1 MARHA
6 SEWCSLSP
14 KQVQKPAAKRSTN
27 RTSQRETWMNPFQE
41 IFNKQKGYFDSDA
54 TKSYE
59 WRIDQLTRLENL
71 CNENSEGLE
80 AAMSSDFKTASQE
93 KVFEIMAPVGTA
105 AFAKAELKEWMK
117 PVDVVVPKALRVI
130 GPFNGPL
137 TLLFDP
143 AVQVIAAGNPCILKL
158 SEGLPATSKLL
169 LDLVPKYFDPRA
181 VTAVSGSREEVTELL
196 KLPFDFI
203 FFTGSVKVGKIV
215 MEAAAKNLTPVL
227 LELGG
232 QNPAFVDPTANIPDA
247 AKKIVGGATA
257 WGGQWCTS
265 PGYAYVHESIA
276 EEFVQECKKAVVEL
290 YGNDPKSR
298 LDDYS
303 RIVSPKAVE
312 RLASLIDESK
322 VVAGGASDPKA
333 RYIDPT
339 IIYPVTWDDPIME
352 DEIFGPLLP
361 ILTYKSMDAAIREVK
376 KHPKPLSGFLFS
388 RDQKAIDHFLAT
400 LSFGGGAINQVNI
413 HLFIETMPFGGVGFS
428 GIGHYY
434 GKAGFDA
441 LTHAKSVLISPP
453 DVAIEHLFPP
463 YTEEKVKALSQWFEY

>member
-1 MARHA
+1 
-6 SEWCSLSP
+6 
-14 KQVQKPAAKRSTN
+14 
-27 RTSQRETWMNPFQE
+27 MNPFQE
-41 IFNKQKGYFDSDA
+41 VFDKQKAYFDSDA
-54 TKSYE
+54 TKTYE
-59 WRIDQLTRLENL
+59 WRIEQLTRLENML
-71 CNENSEGLE
+71 KENSQALE
-80 AAMSSDFKTASQE
+80 DAISSDFKTATQE
-93 KVFEIMAPVGTA
+93 KVFEVQAPLGTA
-105 AFAKAELKEWMK
+105 AFAKADLKEWMK
-117 PVDVVVPKALRVI
+117 PVDVVVPKALAASGHTAKVYREPYGVTLVI

-143 AVQVIAAGNPCILKL
+143 AVNVIAAGNPCILKV

-169 LDLVPKYFDPRA
+169 LELIPKYFDPRSVA
-181 VTAVSGSREEVTELL
+181 AVSGSREEITELL

-203 FFTGSVKVGKIV
+203 FFTGSVKVGKVI

-232 QNPAFVDPTANIPDA
+232 QNPAFVDATANLPDA
-247 AKKIVGGATA
+247 AKKIVWGATA

-265 PGYAYVHESIA
+265 PGYAYVHESVV
-276 EEFVQECKKAVVEL
+276 EQFVAECKKSVVEL
-290 YGNDPKSR
+290 YGTDPKSR
-298 LDDYS
+298 FDDYS

-312 RLASLIDESK
+312 RLGALIDQKK
-322 VVAGGASDPKA
+322 VIAGGASDPKA

-339 IIYPVTWDDPIME
+339 ILYPVTWDDPIME

-361 ILTYKSMDAAIREVK
+361 ILTYQDIDEAILEVK
-376 KHPKPLSGFLFS
+376 KRPKPLSGFLFS
-388 RDQKAIDHFLAT
+388 RDQKAIDHFLAS

-413 HLFIETMPFGGVGFS
+413 HLFVETMPFGGVGYS

-453 DVAIEHLFPP
+453 DVAIDHLFPP
-463 YTEEKVKALSQWFEY
+463 YTTEKVQALSQWFEY

>member
-1 MARHA
+1 
-6 SEWCSLSP
+6 
-14 KQVQKPAAKRSTN
+14 
-27 RTSQRETWMNPFQE
+27 MNSFQE
-41 IFNKQKGYFDSDA
+41 IFNKQKAYFDSDA

-71 CNENSEGLE
+71 CNENSEALE

-105 AFAKAELKEWMK
+105 AFAKAELRVWMQ
-117 PVDVVVPKALRVI
+117 PVDVVVPKALRESGHTAKVYRDPYGVTLVI

-215 MEAAAKNLTPVL
+215 MEAAAK
-227 LELGG
+227 
-232 QNPAFVDPTANIPDA
+232 
-247 AKKIVGGATA
+247 KIVWGATA

-312 RLASLIDESK
+312 RLASLIDQSK

-388 RDQKAIDHFLAT
+388 RDQKAIDHFLAS

-413 HLFIETMPFGGVGFS
+413 QLFIQTMPFGGVGFS
-428 GIGHYY
+428 GISHYY

>member
-1 MARHA
+1 
-6 SEWCSLSP
+6 
-14 KQVQKPAAKRSTN
+14 
-27 RTSQRETWMNPFQE
+27 MNQFQE
-41 IFNKQKGYFDSDA
+41 IFDKQKAYFDSDA

-71 CNENSEGLE
+71 CNENAEVLE

-93 KVFEIMAPVGTA
+93 KVFEIMAPVGTV
-105 AFAKAELKEWMK
+105 AFAKQDLKEWMK
-117 PVDVVVPKALRVI
+117 PVDVVVPKALRESGHTAKVYREPYGVTLVI

-158 SEGLPATSKLL
+158 SEGLPATSKVL
-169 LDLVPKYFDPRA
+169 LDLIPKYFDSRA
-181 VTAVSGSREEVTELL
+181 VTAVTGSKDEVTELL

-232 QNPAFVDPTANIPDA
+232 QNPAFVDATANIRDA
-247 AKKIVGGATA
+247 AKKIVWGATA

-265 PGYAYVHESIA
+265 PGYAYVHESVVK
-276 EEFVQECKKAVVEL
+276 EFVAECKKAVVDL
-290 YGNDPKSR
+290 YGTEPKNNS
-298 LDDYS
+298 DYS
-303 RIVSPKAVE
+303 RIISPKAVD
-312 RLASLIDESK
+312 RLASLIDPSR
-322 VVAGGASDPKA
+322 VVAGGRADREA
-333 RYIDPT
+333 RYLDPT
-339 IIYPVTWDDPIME
+339 ILYPVNCGEPIME
-352 DEIFGPLLP
+352 EEIFGPLLP
-361 ILTYKSMDAAIREVK
+361 ILTYKDLDAAIAEIK
-376 KHPKPLSGFLFS
+376 KRTKPLAGFFFS
-388 RDQKAIDHFLAT
+388 RDQKVIDHFLAS
-400 LSFGGGAINQVNI
+400 LSFGGGAINQVNV
-413 HLFIETMPFGGVGFS
+413 HLFVETMPFGGIGSS

-441 LTHAKSVLISPP
+441 FTHAKSFLISPP

-463 YTEEKVKALSQWFEY
+463 YTEEKVQALSQWFEY